1 MGVLRATLALAS
13 GDVLTT
19 PVALNVSQ
27 AAGADSGYI
36 MRAKVLKTAVHND
49 ALVVYKGNDKLTSA
63 YVYVKNMD
71 PEREKY
77 VYLYNDAN
85 SDDVFAK
92 LAGGEFCFVPVAP
105 DQTIKAYATRVD
117 TIVELGVFGLDS
129 SAVTLS

>member
-1 MGVLRATLALAS
+1 MGTLRATLALAS

-19 PVALNVSQ
+19 PVALNVVQ

-36 MRAKVLKTAVHND
+36 MRAKVLKTAVHDD
-49 ALVVYKGNDKLTSA
+49 ALVVYKANDKLTSA
-63 YVYVKNMD
+63 YIYVKNMD

-85 SDDVFAK
+85 SNDVFAK

-117 TIVELGVFGLDS
+117 TIIELGVFGLDS

>member
-36 MRAKVLKTAVHND
+36 MRAKVLKTAVHDD
-49 ALVVYKGNDKLTSA
+49 ALVVYKANDKLTSA
-63 YVYVKNMD
+63 YIYVKNMD

-85 SDDVFAK
+85 SNDVFAK

>member
-1 MGVLRATLALAS
+1 MGTLRATLALAS

-19 PVALNVSQ
+19 PVALNVVQ

-36 MRAKVLKTAVHND
+36 MRAKVLKTAVHDD
-49 ALVVYKGNDKLTSA
+49 ALVVYKENDKLTSA
-63 YVYVKNMD
+63 YIYVKNMD

-85 SDDVFAK
+85 SNDVFAK

-117 TIVELGVFGLDS
+117 TIIELGVFGLDS

>member
-1 MGVLRATLALAS
+1 MGTLRATLALAS

-19 PVALNVSQ
+19 PVALNVVQ

-36 MRAKVLKTAVHND
+36 MRAKVLKTAVHDD
-49 ALVVYKGNDKLTSA
+49 ALVVYKANDKLTSA
-63 YVYVKNMD
+63 YIYVKNMD

-85 SDDVFAK
+85 SNDVFAK

>member
-85 SDDVFAK
+85 SRRRICK
-92 LAGGEFCFVPVAP
+92 IGWW
-105 DQTIKAYATRVD
+105 
-117 TIVELGVFGLDS
+117 
-129 SAVTLS
+129 

>member
-1 MGVLRATLALAS
+1 MGTLRATLALAS

-19 PVALNVSQ
+19 PVALNVVQ

-36 MRAKVLKTAVHND
+36 MRAKVLKTAVHDD
-49 ALVVYKGNDKLTSA
+49 ALVIYKANDKLTSA
-63 YVYVKNMD
+63 YIYVKNMD

-85 SDDVFAK
+85 SNDVFAK

>member
-1 MGVLRATLALAS
+1 MGTLRATLALAS

-36 MRAKVLKTAVHND
+36 MRAKVLKTAVHDD
-49 ALVVYKGNDKLTSA
+49 ALVVYKANDKLTSA
-63 YVYVKNMD
+63 YIYVKNMD

-85 SDDVFAK
+85 SNDVFAK

>member
-1 MGVLRATLALAS
+1 MGTLRATLALAS

-19 PVALNVSQ
+19 PVALNVVQ

-36 MRAKVLKTAVHND
+36 MRAKVLKTAVHDD
-49 ALVVYKGNDKLTSA
+49 ALVIYKANDKLTSA
-63 YVYVKNMD
+63 YIYVKNMD

-85 SDDVFAK
+85 SNDVFAK
-92 LAGGEFCFVPVAP
+92 LAGGEFCFIPVAP

>member
-1 MGVLRATLALAS
+1 MGTLRATLALAS

-19 PVALNVSQ
+19 PVALNVVQ

-36 MRAKVLKTAVHND
+36 MRAKVLKTAVHDD
-49 ALVVYKGNDKLTSA
+49 ALVVYKENDKLTSA
-63 YVYVKNMD
+63 YIYVKNMD

-85 SDDVFAK
+85 SNDVFAK

-105 DQTIKAYATRVD
+105 DQTIKDYATRVD

>member
-19 PVALNVSQ
+19 PVALNVIQ

>member
-1 MGVLRATLALAS
+1 MGTLRATLALAS

-19 PVALNVSQ
+19 PVALNVVQ

-36 MRAKVLKTAVHND
+36 MRAKVLKTAVHDD

-85 SDDVFAK
+85 SNDVFAK

>member
-19 PVALNVSQ
+19 PVALNVVQ

-36 MRAKVLKTAVHND
+36 MRAKVLKTAVHDD
-49 ALVVYKGNDKLTSA
+49 ALVVYKANDKLTSA
-63 YVYVKNMD
+63 YIYVKNMD

-85 SDDVFAK
+85 SNDVFAK
-92 LAGGEFCFVPVAP
+92 LAGGEFCFIPVAP

>member
-1 MGVLRATLALAS
+1 MGTLRATLALAS

-19 PVALNVSQ
+19 PVALNVVQ

-36 MRAKVLKTAVHND
+36 MRAKVLKTAVHDD
-49 ALVVYKGNDKLTSA
+49 ALVVYKANDKLTSA
-63 YVYVKNMD
+63 YIYVKNMD

-85 SDDVFAK
+85 SNDVFAK
-92 LAGGEFCFVPVAP
+92 LAGGEFCFIPVAP

>member
-1 MGVLRATLALAS
+1 MGTLRATLALAS

-19 PVALNVSQ
+19 PVALNVVQ
-27 AAGADSGYI
+27 AAAADSGYI
-36 MRAKVLKTAVHND
+36 MRAKVLKTAVHDD
-49 ALVVYKGNDKLTSA
+49 ALVVYKANDKLTSA
-63 YVYVKNMD
+63 YIYVKNMD

-85 SDDVFAK
+85 SNDVFAK